1 MLPLKVDDTIN
12 DVIVVV
18 VVIMFLSTPI
28 QPSHSNTDT
37 QECRSIASVPA
48 SLCRRC
54 PFYSPNSISYRSC
67 SSKTAAST
75 LMPKVGTLVETLL
88 CCALKLLDIDT
99 DEDHDG
105 RINVAEGV

>member
-1 MLPLKVDDTIN
+1 MLPLKVDDTI
-12 DVIVVV
+12 DDDDDDII

-28 QPSHSNTDT
+28 QPSHSNTDA

-67 SSKTAAST
+67 SSKTAAPPVP

-88 CCALKLLDIDT
+88 CCALELLDIDT
-99 DEDHDG
+99 
-105 RINVAEGV
+105 R